1 MKVLYRS
8 GHTRY
13 FSGFRS
19 LNCDF
24 SFLFFCFFKL
34 LYLIECNWRHES
46 FYVYTLRYFH
56 FYPIHVII
64 NIDWKRFVKDSTNLW
79 KGKRKV
85 GKRKKYL
92 RNIENEKNFS
102 SNLREGEKNFGRMK
116 CMLELAHSTSYDFF
130 YGFHL
135 ERFRSIQ
142 TKFQAA
148 VNDPAVVKY
157 SDLLSDY

>member
-1 MKVLYRS
+1 M
-8 GHTRY
+8 
-13 FSGFRS
+13 
-19 LNCDF
+19 
-24 SFLFFCFFKL
+24 
-34 LYLIECNWRHES
+34 
-46 FYVYTLRYFH
+46 
-56 FYPIHVII
+56 
-64 NIDWKRFVKDSTNLW
+64 
-79 KGKRKV
+79 
-85 GKRKKYL
+85 
-92 RNIENEKNFS
+92 
-102 SNLREGEKNFGRMK
+102 REGEKNFGRMK